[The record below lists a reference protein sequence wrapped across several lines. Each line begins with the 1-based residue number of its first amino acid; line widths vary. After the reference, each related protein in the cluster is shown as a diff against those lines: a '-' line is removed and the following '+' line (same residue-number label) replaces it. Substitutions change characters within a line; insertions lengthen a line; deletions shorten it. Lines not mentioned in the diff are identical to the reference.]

1 MTNEQRQE
9 KGLTLHFLCSDQVQ
23 EELRRVVGSS
33 QVRVE
38 DRKNLPFTDA
48 VIHEIQRL
56 ANIVPM
62 AIPHKTA
69 RDVTLNGYFI
79 KEVEFPHLF
88 QEEKV
93 NNVFF
98 SAFTDIQCENY
109 NSANP
114 YCQVAVC

>member
-1 MTNEQRQE
+1 M
-9 KGLTLHFLCSDQVQ
+9 
-23 EELRRVVGSS
+23 
-33 QVRVE
+33 RVE

-114 YCQVAVC
+114 ANEQAPLWTFLQKELIYRGLIYVIL